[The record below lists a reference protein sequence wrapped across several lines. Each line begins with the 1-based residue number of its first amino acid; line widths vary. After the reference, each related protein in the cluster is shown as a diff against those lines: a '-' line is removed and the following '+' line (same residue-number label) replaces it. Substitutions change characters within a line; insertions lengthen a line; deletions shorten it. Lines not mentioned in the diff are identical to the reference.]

1 MPARSSI
8 PVALILLAG
17 AALPLL
23 GQGLEPQVGDRVRLR
38 VATSPGRI
46 EGTVFR
52 FARDT
57 LVLAPRGVPAL
68 GDHLVFPLNSVQR
81 VDLWRGR
88 RSQWRV
94 GAEIGS
100 FAGFVTASAIF
111 ASRMSR
117 CVGLE
122 CGKSAQW
129 LPYAAAGSVVGA
141 AAGGVVGLLVRH
153 DVWERVATVQ
163 VRPLMAL
170 GGGGVGVR
178 LSMRF

>member
-1 MPARSSI
+1 MPTLSSI
-8 PVALILLAG
+8 SAALILLAG
-17 AALPLL
+17 AAAPLP
-23 GQGLEPQVGDRVRLR
+23 GQVVEPQVGDRVRLR
-38 VATSPGRI
+38 VTTSPRPI

-57 LVLAPRGVPAL
+57 LVLAPRGAPAL
-68 GDHLVFPLNSVQR
+68 GDHLVLPLNTVQR

-88 RSQWRV
+88 RSQWRA

-100 FAGFVTASAIF
+100 FAGFLTASAIF
-111 ASRMSR
+111 ANRMSR

-122 CGKSAQW
+122 CGKSARW
-129 LPYAAAGSVVGA
+129 LPYAAAGSLAGA

-163 VRPLMAL
+163 VRPLMAF
-170 GGGGVGVR
+170 GGFGVGVR

>member
-1 MPARSSI
+1 MPTLSSI
-8 PVALILLAG
+8 PVALMLLAG
-17 AALPLL
+17 AAATLR
-23 GQGLEPQVGDRVRLR
+23 GQVVEPQVGDRVRLR
-38 VATSPGRI
+38 VTTSPRRI

-57 LVLAPRGVPAL
+57 LVLAPRGAPAL

-88 RSQWRV
+88 RSQWRL

-111 ASRMSR
+111 ASRMSS

-122 CGKSAQW
+122 CGKSARW
-129 LPYAAAGSVVGA
+129 LPYAAAGSLVGA

-170 GGGGVGVR
+170 GGFGVGVR